1 MLKAGEVAKADKV
14 AEFAQIDRLPLSRC
28 GSSCSDDENDI
39 QILQQVLA
47 DALMDDTFEDTASD
61 VCSSS
66 MPSVEVDLI
75 NLPIRIGRSQSSED
89 NVGSRLRCRPTEPS
103 KHRRSQ
109 SAEAFSN
116 DAGSKGQSHNS
127 DTVSLSTSHTKIRET
142 ATDKAQKNCRRHRM
156 QVKVPEF
163 TELNQRLETVVEEQ
177 RKVVRFEDSPVVAED
192 MSHLNSRVGRKGTG
206 FVREEDIAGIQMM
219 IEPLSPSD
227 TPRLVDREK
236 TSKRKAGHQPKGTCF
251 NLNSAPKSKSESEK
265 KATVIGT
272 ESPQNRHSQRKGTRF
287 NFDADCE
294 SELDSEAKVVSMA
307 SDSPKKRHCQRKGTR
322 FNFDAASES
331 DSDSESTMAAVEHL
345 SKGDSHQKTA
355 KFSFDLIDV
364 CEDPPST
371 SKSVKSD
378 SQESTDTPEVDA

>member
-1 MLKAGEVAKADKV
+1 MPSLIKRNSSQESFCILKAGKVAKVDKD
-14 AEFAQIDRLPLSRC
+14 AEFVPIDRVPMLRC
-28 GSSCSDDENDI
+28 GSSCSDDENDV

-47 DALMDDTFEDTASD
+47 DALIDDTFEDTVSD

-103 KHRRSQ
+103 KYRRSQ

-116 DAGSKGQSHNS
+116 DTGSKGQSHKS
-127 DTVSLSTSHTKIRET
+127 DTVSLSKPHTKIRET
-142 ATDKAQKNCRRHRM
+142 ATDKAQKNCRTTRM

-177 RKVVRFEDSPVVAED
+177 RKVVRFEDSLVVAED

-206 FVREEDIAGIQMM
+206 FVREEDIAGIRMM
-219 IEPLSPSD
+219 VEPLSPSD
-227 TPRLVDREK
+227 TPWLVDRAK
-236 TSKRKAGHQPKGTCF
+236 NSK
-251 NLNSAPKSKSESEK
+251 K
-265 KATVIGT
+265 KATVIGI

-287 NFDADCE
+287 NFDANCE

-307 SDSPKKRHCQRKGTR
+307 SDSPKKRHSQRKGTR

-331 DSDSESTMAAVEHL
+331 DSDSESTVAAGEHL
-345 SKGDSHQKTA
+345 SKAALENLGKGDSHQKTA
-355 KFSFDLIDV
+355 KFSFDLTDV
-364 CEDPPST
+364 CEDPPRKQC
-371 SKSVKSD
+371 KSVKSD
-378 SQESTDTPEVDA
+378 SQESIDTPEVDA

>member
-1 MLKAGEVAKADKV
+1 MLKAGEVTKADKV
-14 AEFAQIDRLPLSRC
+14 AEFAQIHRLPLSRC

-61 VCSSS
+61 LCSSS

-89 NVGSRLRCRPTEPS
+89 NGSRLRCRPTEPS
-103 KHRRSQ
+103 KYRRSQ

-142 ATDKAQKNCRRHRM
+142 ATDKAQKNCRTNRM

-236 TSKRKAGHQPKGTCF
+236 TSKRKA
-251 NLNSAPKSKSESEK
+251 
-265 KATVIGT
+265 TVIGI

-307 SDSPKKRHCQRKGTR
+307 SESPKKRHCQRKGTR